1 MDRWEQLV
9 PIPSADEPARDT
21 LAELSA
27 AILAFCDERDW
38 RQFHSPRNVAAA
50 LAVETA
56 ELQETLLWKSDA
68 EVITALENPNTLL
81 LVKDEL
87 ADVVIYALLFA
98 NAVGV
103 DVASAI
109 RDKLAKNS
117 LKYPVDRA
125 KGSAKKYSDPES

>member
-1 MDRWEQLV
+1 M